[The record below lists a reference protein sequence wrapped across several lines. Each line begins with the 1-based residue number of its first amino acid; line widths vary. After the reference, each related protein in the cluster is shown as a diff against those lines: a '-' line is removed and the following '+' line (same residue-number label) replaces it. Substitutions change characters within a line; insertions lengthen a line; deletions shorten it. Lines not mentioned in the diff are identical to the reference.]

1 MDFVRVRDLKKDLMP
16 GAFGVPEPVG
26 EEIFSEGRALAL
38 IPGVVFDAGGAR
50 AGYGK
55 GYYDRYLAARRDI
68 VKIGICYQ
76 GQICESLPADPWDI
90 YMDAIVTEQSVY
102 QMERRA
108 LWN

>member
-1 MDFVRVRDLKKDLMP
+1 MLQVV
-16 GAFGVPEPVG
+16 VY
-26 EEIFSEGRALAL
+26 EG
-38 IPGVVFDAGGAR
+38 GDAQAEN
-50 AGYGK
+50 GK
-55 GYYDRYLAARRDI
+55 GDYDRYMAARRDM

>member
-1 MDFVRVRDLKKDLMP
+1 M
-16 GAFGVPEPVG
+16 G

-38 IPGVVFDAGGAR
+38 IPGVAFDAGGAR